1 MISLKNFIH
10 KGINIIY
17 YKRSY
22 THPLINQ
29 KCYNSIFN
37 DFTISKIW
45 NVKTIVSDGWFSY
58 EKNCHIC
65 WEWKVEI
72 INNEGKYVLPLS
84 LLYNLGLYDRN
95 GKRISDN
102 NLFIFYR

>member
-37 DFTISKIW
+37 DFTISKI
-45 NVKTIVSDGWFSY
+45 
-58 EKNCHIC
+58 
-65 WEWKVEI
+65 
-72 INNEGKYVLPLS
+72 
-84 LLYNLGLYDRN
+84 
-95 GKRISDN
+95 
-102 NLFIFYR
+102 